1 MKKIFLIFL
10 YLFAYS
16 IFGQNNQP
24 PVISSEG
31 NSIYCPQTQQ
41 NIVTSFN
48 IEDPDDDTLDAL
60 YIQISEGYSP
70 GEDQLIYNG
79 SNPDLNTSWN
89 VTEGKLEIS
98 SLSGEDLPI
107 SDIIDAVYEVVFFSS
122 NPNPS
127 DKSFSFTIGD
137 ANYLPSTGHYYVYF
151 EQIGI
156 TWIQAQQAAENS
168 NYYGLQGYLVT
179 ILSEEENQI
188 SAEQAGGAGWIGASD
203 QGIEGNWNWITGPEG
218 LENAGTGL
226 PFWVGQGPETGGGP
240 VNGMYSNWNNNP
252 SEPNQAGDEDYA
264 HITDDSIGLVGS
276 WNDLTNTGAS
286 SGPYQPKGYVVE
298 YGGMPGDPELNL
310 SSSTNLSA
318 PPTVTVEPFFG
329 VDCALIS
336 MSASSDDEDGSVYW
350 FEAENGGDSIFYGT
364 SFEPGTLEAGN
375 YSYWVSPFENGECDT
390 YNRIEIQAVITPGF
404 PEIVTPNVTV
414 DQECYTVEELV
425 TDVLI
430 NNECA
435 NVSNITWSSGNDFGD
450 VNGIAH
456 FLEPS
461 GGFPFSEGIILSS
474 GNALLATGP
483 NESMGGASS
492 GNFDWPGD
500 TDLDNLI
507 EDSTNNASVIEFDFV
522 PISNKLSFRFIM
534 ASEEY
539 DMGSFE
545 CNYSDVFAF
554 LLTDQNGVTTN
565 LAVLPETD
573 IPIAITNIH
582 PDNGSC
588 EAANPEYFHGYTPVG
603 EPDIGYDGRTVPF
616 IAQANVNIGETY
628 HIKLAV
634 ADASDAQLD
643 SAVFL
648 EAGSFDLGINL
659 GEDILIGSGN
669 EECIGNDIIL
679 NTQIDDSLEETIF
692 NWYKDGAI
700 LDDEDSSTLVV
711 SETG

>member
-1 MKKIFLIFL
+1 MHNNMLKKIFLIFL

-41 NIVTSFN
+41 NIVSSFN

-79 SNPDLNTSWN
+79 SNPDINTSWN
-89 VTEGKLEIS
+89 VTDGKLEIS

-127 DKSFSFTIGD
+127 DKSFSFTIGN
-137 ANYLPSTGHYYVYF
+137 ANFLPSTGHYYVYF
-151 EQIGI
+151 EQTGI

-203 QGIEGNWNWITGPEG
+203 QGIEGEWNWITGPEG
-218 LENAGTGL
+218 LENGGAGI
-226 PFWVGQGPETGGGP
+226 PFWIGQGPETGGGP
-240 VNGMYSNWNNNP
+240 VNGMYSNWNNDP

-276 WNDLTNTGAS
+276 WNDLSNTGAS

-310 SSSTNLSA
+310 SSSTSFIA
-318 PPTVTVEPFFG
+318 PPTITIEPFIGTNCEEVSMDANSNFG
-329 VDCALIS
+329 
-336 MSASSDDEDGSVYW
+336 DGEVFW
-350 FEAENGGDSIFYGT
+350 FDQENNSDSIHFGT
-364 SFEPGTLEAGN
+364 KYIPGITEPGFYTF
-375 YSYWVSPFENGECDT
+375 WVSPFENGECDS
-390 YNRIEIQAVITPGF
+390 YERIEITAFVEEGLPTVIN
-404 PEIVTPNVTV
+404 PNVTV
-414 DQECYTVEELV
+414 DDCASVSELV

-430 NNECA
+430 NNPCA
-435 NVSNITWSSGNDFGD
+435 NISNISWSTGSDFGD
-450 VNGIAH
+450 VNGIGH
-456 FLEPS
+456 FVEPS
-461 GGFPFSEGIILSS
+461 GGFPFAEGIILSS
-474 GNALLATGP
+474 GNVLDGSGP
-483 NESMGGASS
+483 NGSASS
-492 GNFDWPGD
+492 GEFNWPGD
-500 TDLDNLI
+500 TDLDELI
-507 EDSTNNASVIEFDFV
+507 DSSTNNASIIEFDFV

-539 DMGSFE
+539 DGGFYE
-545 CNYSDVFAF
+545 CEYSDVFAF

-565 LAVLPETD
+565 LAVLPETN

-582 PDNGSC
+582 PDNGNC
-588 EAANPEYFHGYTPVG
+588 GAANPEYFHGYTPVG
-603 EPDIGYDGRTVPF
+603 EPDIGYDGRT
-616 IAQANVNIGETY
+616 
-628 HIKLAV
+628 
-634 ADASDAQLD
+634 S
-643 SAVFL
+643 S
-648 EAGSFDLGINL
+648 
-659 GEDILIGSGN
+659 
-669 EECIGNDIIL
+669 
-679 NTQIDDSLEETIF
+679 IDRTS
-692 NWYKDGAI
+692 KR
-700 LDDEDSSTLVV
+700 
-711 SETG
+711 

>member
-1 MKKIFLIFL
+1 MHNNMLKKIFLIFL

-89 VTEGKLEIS
+89 VTDGKLEIS

-151 EQIGI
+151 EQTGI

-276 WNDLTNTGAS
+276 WNDLSNTGAS

-318 PPTVTVEPFFG
+318 PPTVTVEPFVG

-565 LAVLPETD
+565 LAVLPEFENAIIAFTD
-573 IPIAITNIH
+573 GLYARSFT
-582 PDNGSC
+582 D
-588 EAANPEYFHGYTPVG
+588 
-603 EPDIGYDGRTVPF
+603 RTM
-616 IAQANVNIGETY
+616 
-628 HIKLAV
+628 
-634 ADASDAQLD
+634 D
-643 SAVFL
+643 
-648 EAGSFDLGINL
+648 
-659 GEDILIGSGN
+659 LIGSVFVSI
-669 EECIGNDIIL
+669 EFL
-679 NTQIDDSLEETIF
+679 
-692 NWYKDGAI
+692 K
-700 LDDEDSSTLVV
+700 SSM
-711 SETG
+711 